1 MHPVLTDTNTVI
13 DSMSSSALDLPFQE
27 VNLSAES
34 SNQKNDEVTSD
45 EESESELLEESLS
58 PAVCETKE
66 NQNKSSNAGSKKSTI
81 RIPHEKRHAPRSQTQ
96 AMWNLAAGFNKM
108 AELQAKRLKLQ
119 EKSEK

>member
-45 EESESELLEESLS
+45 EENESVLNESELLEESLS

-81 RIPHEKRHAPRSQTQ
+81 MIPHEKRPAPRSQTQ
-96 AMWNLAAGFNKM
+96 AM
-108 AELQAKRLKLQ
+108 
-119 EKSEK
+119 